1 LRSVSGGRLLDDL
14 LLKGLLITIED
25 SDVTDVSPCIADN
38 TRIKFMGKIN
48 RSLGDVLPVLYLS
61 TLNSKLTKSPMIL
74 SFTVEQHNFMLG
86 QDGDL
91 AVTFVKDEAETEY
104 IVEKVV
110 ELVNRGIKF
119 NVSNRRDLNRLV
131 EEKRKLSPMSLYGLF
146 PRTDCGECEE
156 KSCFNYAA
164 KVFTGETRH
173 DKCPYVDKKQIEAAV
188 TPVNLGWSIH
198 FK

>member
-1 LRSVSGGRLLDDL
+1 MDGERFLDDL
-14 LLKGLLITIED
+14 LLKGLLTTRED
-25 SDVTDVSPCIADN
+25 CEVTDVSPCIADN

-91 AVTFVKDEAETEY
+91 AVTYVKDEAETEY

-119 NVSNRRDLNRLV
+119 NVSNKRDLNRLF
-131 EEKRKLSPMSLYGLF
+131 EEKKKLSPMSLYGLF

-164 KVFTGETRH
+164 KVFTGETRP
-173 DKCPYVDKKQIEAAV
+173 DKCPYVDKKSIESAI
-188 TPVNLGWSIH
+188 TPVNLGWRIS
-198 FK
+198 FA